1 MTTKNY
7 LGQIERFEKM
17 VQNKLSEINQL
28 KTMACSVTVPA
39 GNERVQTS
47 SDKDKVGTIVSR
59 IADLEKEVDS
69 MIEKRCMIVKQI
81 ESIEDTDIY
90 DVLAKRYI
98 LKKDLKVI
106 AVEKGVSFRHMGRV
120 HFDALKMFE
129 KKYGSE
135 YFRQSSPE
143 MS

>member
-1 MTTKNY
+1 MTTKTY
-7 LGQIERFEKM
+7 LGQIERFERM
-17 VQNKLSEINQL
+17 IQNKLTEINQL
-28 KTMACSVTVPA
+28 KIMACNVTVPTS
-39 GNERVQTS
+39 NERVQTS
-47 SDKDKVGTIVSR
+47 SDKDKVGTLVSR

-69 MIEKRCMIVKQI
+69 MIEKRGMIVNQI
-81 ESIEDTDIY
+81 DSIEDTDVY

-129 KKYGSE
+129 KKYGSR
-135 YFRQSSPE
+135 YLKQSSPG

>member
-1 MTTKNY
+1 MTTKTY

-17 VQNKLSEINQL
+17 IQNKLTEINQL
-28 KTMACSVTVPA
+28 KVMACNVTVPTS
-39 GNERVQTS
+39 NERVQTS
-47 SDKDKVGTIVSR
+47 SDKDKVGTLVSR

-69 MIEKRCMIVKQI
+69 MIEKRGMIVSQI
-81 ESIEDTDIY
+81 DNIEDTDVY

-106 AVEKGVSFRHMGRV
+106 AVEKGVSFRHMGRI

-129 KKYGSE
+129 KKYG
-135 YFRQSSPE
+135 FRYLG
-143 MS
+143 

>member
-1 MTTKNY
+1 MTTKTY

-17 VQNKLSEINQL
+17 IQNKLTEINQL
-28 KTMACSVTVPA
+28 KVMVCNVTVPTS
-39 GNERVQTS
+39 NERVQTS
-47 SDKDKVGTIVSR
+47 SDKDKVGTLVSR

-69 MIEKRCMIVKQI
+69 MIEKRGMIVNQI
-81 ESIEDTDIY
+81 DSIEDTDVY

-106 AVEKGVSFRHMGRV
+106 AVEKGVSFRHMGRI

-129 KKYGSE
+129 KKYGSR
-135 YFRQSSPE
+135 YLG
-143 MS
+143 

>member
-1 MTTKNY
+1 MTTKTY

-17 VQNKLSEINQL
+17 IQNKLSEINQL
-28 KTMACSVTVPA
+28 KSIACNVTVPTS
-39 GNERVQTS
+39 NERVQTS

-69 MIEKRCMIVKQI
+69 MIEKRGTIVSQI
-81 ESIEDTDIY
+81 DSIEDTDIY

-106 AVEKGVSFRHMGRV
+106 AVERGVSFRHMGRV
-120 HFDALKMFE
+120 HFDALKVFE
-129 KKYGSE
+129 RKYGSQ
-135 YFRQSSPE
+135 YLG
-143 MS
+143 

>member
-1 MTTKNY
+1 MDTKKY
-7 LGQIERFEKM
+7 LGQIERLEKM
-17 VQNKLSEINQL
+17 IQNKLSEINQL
-28 KTMACSVTVPA
+28 KVMACNVTIPTS
-39 GNERVQTS
+39 NERVQTS

-69 MIEKRCMIVKQI
+69 MVEKRCMIVKQI

-106 AVEKGVSFRHMGRV
+106 AVERGVSFRHMGRV
-120 HFDALKMFE
+120 HFDALKVFE
-129 KKYGSE
+129 RKYGSQ
-135 YFRQSSPE
+135 YLG
-143 MS
+143 

>member
-1 MTTKNY
+1 MTTKTY
-7 LGQIERFEKM
+7 LGQIERFERM
-17 VQNKLSEINQL
+17 IQNKLTEINQL
-28 KTMACSVTVPA
+28 KVMACNVTVPTS
-39 GNERVQTS
+39 NERVQTS
-47 SDKDKVGTIVSR
+47 SDKDKVGTLVSR

-69 MIEKRCMIVKQI
+69 MIEKRGMIVNQI
-81 ESIEDTDIY
+81 DSIEDTDVY

-106 AVEKGVSFRHMGRV
+106 AVEKGVSFRHMGRI

-129 KKYGSE
+129 KKYGSR
-135 YFRQSSPE
+135 YLKQSSPG

>member
-106 AVEKGVSFRHMGRV
+106 AVERGVSFRYMGSV
-120 HFDALKMFE
+120 HSNALKMFE
-129 KKYGSE
+129 KKYGMH
-135 YFRQSSPE
+135 YLP
-143 MS
+143 